1 MNSDGAVSVCLVSW
15 INKFIHFIYLAVCKG
30 CGGV

>member
-1 MNSDGAVSVCLVSW
+1 MNSDGVSACLVSW

>member
-1 MNSDGAVSVCLVSW
+1 MNSDGVSVCLVSW